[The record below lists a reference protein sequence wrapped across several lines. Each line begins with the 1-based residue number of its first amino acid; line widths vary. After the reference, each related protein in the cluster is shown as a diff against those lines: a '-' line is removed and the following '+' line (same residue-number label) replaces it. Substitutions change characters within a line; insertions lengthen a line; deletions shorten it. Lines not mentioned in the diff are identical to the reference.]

1 MGPAIRTSPP
11 ARRSIGRPSRF
22 RRFEGARREGSLQP
36 RGSVPEGGALHGR
49 LDEPG
54 GRGGRMHLAR
64 APRRRLGRAGDALAD
79 GGRRGAGDGGGLH
92 QLLQAGHGTE
102 EDQVKFPLAAILV
115 AAAFLGIAAASGEHR
130 FGAMVGSAIAGATGL
145 ASILAEPLTTGG
157 SKAMQKALAVV
168 VVGFLLRLVLVA
180 LGTVMVVRASGSV
193 VAFVVAFFVPFF
205 AFVALEA
212 AYVHTL
218 RRAPETTA

>member
-1 MGPAIRTSPP
+1 
-11 ARRSIGRPSRF
+11 
-22 RRFEGARREGSLQP
+22 
-36 RGSVPEGGALHGR
+36 
-49 LDEPG
+49 
-54 GRGGRMHLAR
+54 
-64 APRRRLGRAGDALAD
+64 
-79 GGRRGAGDGGGLH
+79 
-92 QLLQAGHGTE
+92 
-102 EDQVKFPLAAILV
+102 VKFPLAAILV

-145 ASILAEPLTTGG
+145 ASILALRLTTGG

-180 LGTVMVVRASGSV
+180 LGTVLVVRASGSV